1 MVVQV
6 RDRKTRLMEVD
17 HEESIGIAKSE
28 ASGRVKGVR
37 SAVRDMACLEIVRLV
52 RSFRNIKNWGRK

>member
-17 HEESIGIAKSE
+17 QEESMGIAKSE
-28 ASGRVKGVR
+28 ARGRVKGVR
-37 SAVRDMACLEIVRLV
+37 SAVRDMVCLEIVRLV
-52 RSFRNIKNWGRK
+52 RRF